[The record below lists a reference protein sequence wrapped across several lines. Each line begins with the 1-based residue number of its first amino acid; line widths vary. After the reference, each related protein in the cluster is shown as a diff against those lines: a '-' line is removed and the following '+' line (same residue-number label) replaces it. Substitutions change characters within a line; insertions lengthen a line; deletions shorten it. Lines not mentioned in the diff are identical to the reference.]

1 MPRFSARSRPTS
13 SIEPLMSS
21 TVTSALRCEAS
32 TMRKAMS
39 PVPPAT
45 SSERQRPL
53 FGGLSAVTIASFHTR
68 CMPPDIRSFITS

>member
-1 MPRFSARSRPTS
+1 LASTKSTFSASPRFSARSRPTA

-21 TVTSALRCEAS
+21 TVRAHAADAS

-45 SSERQRPL
+45 SSARQP
-53 FGGLSAVTIASFHTR
+53 GASA
-68 CMPPDIRSFITS
+68 D